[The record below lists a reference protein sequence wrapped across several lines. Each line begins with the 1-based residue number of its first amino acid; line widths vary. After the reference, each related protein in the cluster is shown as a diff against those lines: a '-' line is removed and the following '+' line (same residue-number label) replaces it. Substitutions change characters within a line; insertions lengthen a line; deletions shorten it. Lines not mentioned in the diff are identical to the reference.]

1 MARYRN
7 TYPGGERHLLVRGE
21 RVEHGDVSGEVE
33 ALPPNDRRIL
43 RGWLTL
49 VEDEPTPAPE
59 KKPRTRRRST
69 KG

>member
-7 TYPGGERHLLVRGE
+7 TYPGGRRALLVRGE
-21 RVEHGDVSGEVE
+21 RVEHGDVSGDGP
-33 ALPPNDRRIL
+33 ALPPNDRRIV

-49 VEDEPTPAPE
+49 VEDEPAPSPAP
-59 KKPRTRRRST
+59 KPRTRRRKS